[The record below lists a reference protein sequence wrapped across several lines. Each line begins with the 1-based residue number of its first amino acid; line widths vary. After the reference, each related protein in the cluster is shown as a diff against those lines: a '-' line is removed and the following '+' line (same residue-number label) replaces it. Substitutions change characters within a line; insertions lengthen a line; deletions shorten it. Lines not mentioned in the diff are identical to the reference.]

1 MSYLVKYDDV
11 TSVGA
16 YVNGNCQT
24 YGGQLQEISQSF
36 TNIVGIPSLKGQAAD
51 SMKAYVG
58 EVHGFIIQS
67 ISQLVQEIQSKFLL
81 YKDGYYNMIDADNHA
96 KLDENILE
104 STLTFFRQSTN
115 NFDIEHGKLEE
126 VIQSVYDIINVS
138 NISAYAVQDD
148 YQHTTKQVSELKQL
162 VGHYENDH
170 ATKDFT
176 VFDAMLTSLKGLIV
190 EAQAKDS
197 SVVTHYQPRDLLQ
210 YKDSVALNGAVV
222 ASQEGIAANQTALD
236 QAITNEGKRWEVLEQ
251 EAADKRAEEG
261 IWNAVFA
268 VGAVIIGGAA
278 IVLTA
283 GAATPLVVTAAIA
296 GSASIAYGASNL
308 VESSQDIYFGLH
320 GAATTAAF
328 NPLRD
333 TVFMGNQGAYD
344 AFGMVATTVAGAC
357 IPMGPAISA
366 AKAGGTSVARA
377 TAVTLGKE
385 ATSFAVGSGAFF
397 ATEHFVAPIAT
408 DLFGEDVGRN
418 VTRVSSL
425 VAAIGAGGAT
435 YSGLS
440 KLESAFGSRTVPKL
454 ATETPVTEAEGIPAR
469 PSWKKTETDV
479 EADYAGYRRQVSFL
493 DGKEVKYGTKGSVR
507 PEAYDIGHSVEAK
520 NYNVQTSSGR
530 SNLVRNVSNQVESR
544 VKHLPEGTDQTVII
558 DVRGQSVSNEILKEI
573 RRKILEKSGVDV
585 EILFKR

>member
-81 YKDGYYNMIDADNHA
+81 YKDGYYNTIDADNHA

-162 VGHYENDH
+162 VGQYENDH

-176 VFDAMLTSLKGLIV
+176 VFDAMLTSLKGLIA

-197 SVVTHYQPRDLLQ
+197 AVVTHYQPRDLLQ

-222 ASQEGIAANQTALD
+222 ASQESLAANQTALD

-251 EAADKRAEEG
+251 EAADKRAEDG

-320 GAATTAAF
+320 GDATTAAF

-357 IPMGPAISA
+357 IPMGPAIAA

-377 TAVTLGKE
+377 TVVTLGKE

-440 KLESAFGSRTVPKL
+440 KLESAFGARTVPKL
-454 ATETPVTEAEGIPAR
+454 VTGTSENVN
-469 PSWKKTETDV
+469 PSEI
-479 EADYAGYRRQVSFL
+479 RFS
-493 DGKEVKYGTKGSVR
+493 
-507 PEAYDIGHSVEAK
+507 
-520 NYNVQTSSGR
+520 QTSVNGSDDIIASMKANGWKGEPIDVVR
-530 SNLVRNVSNQVESR
+530 MPDGSLTTLDNTRVAAAREVGIDVQATVRNYDDP
-544 VKHLPEGTDQTVII
+544 LPQDMVARFTTPKGVPKTWGEATDLRIGKQKASFRNNNPMGSF
-558 DVRGQSVSNEILKEI
+558 D
-573 RRKILEKSGVDV
+573 LEKM
-585 EILFKR
+585 K

>member
-81 YKDGYYNMIDADNHA
+81 YKDGYYNTIDADNHA

-162 VGHYENDH
+162 VGQYENDH

-176 VFDAMLTSLKGLIV
+176 VFDAMLTSLKGLIA

-197 SVVTHYQPRDLLQ
+197 AVVTHYQPRDLLQ

-222 ASQEGIAANQTALD
+222 ASQESLAANQTALD

-251 EAADKRAEEG
+251 EAADKRAEDG

-320 GAATTAAF
+320 GDATTAAF

-357 IPMGPAISA
+357 IPMGPAIAA
-366 AKAGGTSVARA
+366 AKAGGTSVVRA
-377 TAVTLGKE
+377 TVVTLGKE
-385 ATSFAVGSGAFF
+385 ATSVAVGSGAFF

-408 DLFGEDVGRN
+408 DLFGEDIGRN
-418 VTRVSSL
+418 VTRVSSI
-425 VAAIGAGGAT
+425 VAATAAGGFT
-435 YSGLS
+435 MKGLTS
-440 KLESAFGSRTVPKL
+440 RKVPTISEVAGSADEIPQIRKNAAQGKLFEEQEFPKF
-454 ATETPVTEAEGIPAR
+454 AAKTTEAVEQITIKTTEGTKVRVDAIGLDKQDGSIAISEFKSSDTAPLTPNQKVGFGQLQDSGGVVVGKGKGIFTGGFEIPA
-469 PSWKKTETDV
+469 
-479 EADYAGYRRQVSFL
+479 
-493 DGKEVKYGTKGSVR
+493 GTKVDIVR
-507 PEAYDIGHSVEAK
+507 PPK
-520 NYNVQTSSGR
+520 
-530 SNLVRNVSNQVESR
+530 
-544 VKHLPEGTDQTVII
+544 
-558 DVRGQSVSNEILKEI
+558 
-573 RRKILEKSGVDV
+573 
-585 EILFKR
+585 

>member
-176 VFDAMLTSLKGLIV
+176 VFDAMLTSLKGLIA

-222 ASQEGIAANQTALD
+222 VSQEGIAANQTALD
-236 QAITNEGKRWEVLEQ
+236 QAITNDGKRWEVLEQ

-320 GAATTAAF
+320 GDATTAAF

-366 AKAGGTSVARA
+366 ARAGGTSVARA

-440 KLESAFGSRTVPKL
+440 KLESAFGARTVPKL
-454 ATETPVTEAEGIPAR
+454 VTGTPENVN
-469 PSWKKTETDV
+469 PSEI
-479 EADYAGYRRQVSFL
+479 RFS
-493 DGKEVKYGTKGSVR
+493 
-507 PEAYDIGHSVEAK
+507 
-520 NYNVQTSSGR
+520 QTSVNGSDDIIASMKANGWKGEPIDVVR
-530 SNLVRNVSNQVESR
+530 MPDGSLTTLDNTRVAAAREVGIDVQATVRNYDDP
-544 VKHLPEGTDQTVII
+544 LPQDMVARFTTPKGVPKTWGEATNLRIGKQKASFRNNNPMGSFD
-558 DVRGQSVSNEILKEI
+558 
-573 RRKILEKSGVDV
+573 LEKM
-585 EILFKR
+585 K

>member
-24 YGGQLQEISQSF
+24 YGEQLQEISQSF

-81 YKDGYYNMIDADNHA
+81 YKDGYYNTIDADNHA

-176 VFDAMLTSLKGLIV
+176 IFDEMLTSLKGLIA

-197 SVVTHYQPRDLLQ
+197 TVVTHYQPRDLLQ

-222 ASQEGIAANQTALD
+222 ASQEGITANQTALD

-251 EAADKRAEEG
+251 EAADKRAEDG

-308 VESSQDIYFGLH
+308 VESAQDIYFGLH
-320 GAATTAAF
+320 GDATTAAF

-377 TAVTLGKE
+377 TVVTLGKE

-440 KLESAFGSRTVPKL
+440 KLESAFGARTVPKL
-454 ATETPVTEAEGIPAR
+454 VTGTSENVN
-469 PSWKKTETDV
+469 PSEI
-479 EADYAGYRRQVSFL
+479 RFS
-493 DGKEVKYGTKGSVR
+493 
-507 PEAYDIGHSVEAK
+507 
-520 NYNVQTSSGR
+520 QTSVNGSDDIIASMKANGWKGEPIDVVR
-530 SNLVRNVSNQVESR
+530 MPDGSLTTLDNTRVAAAREVGIDVQATVRNYDDP
-544 VKHLPEGTDQTVII
+544 LPQDMVARFTTPKGVPKTWGEATDLRIGKQKASFRNNNPMGSF
-558 DVRGQSVSNEILKEI
+558 D
-573 RRKILEKSGVDV
+573 LEKM
-585 EILFKR
+585 K

>member
-81 YKDGYYNMIDADNHA
+81 YKDGYYNTIDADNHA

-104 STLTFFRQSTN
+104 STLTFFQQSTN
-115 NFDIEHGKLEE
+115 NFDAEHGKLEE

-138 NISAYAVQDD
+138 NISAYAVQGD
-148 YQHTTKQVSELKQL
+148 YQQTTKQVSELKQK
-162 VGHYENDH
+162 VGQYENDH

-176 VFDAMLTSLKGLIV
+176 IFDEMLTSLKGLIA

-210 YKDSVALNGAVV
+210 YKDSVALNGAMI
-222 ASQEGIAANQTALD
+222 ASQESLAANQTALD
-236 QAITNEGKRWEVLEQ
+236 QAITNEGKRWDVLEQ
-251 EAADKRAEEG
+251 EAADKRAEDG

-268 VGAVIIGGAA
+268 LGAVIIGGAA

-320 GAATTAAF
+320 GDATTAAF

-377 TAVTLGKE
+377 TVVTLGKE
-385 ATSFAVGSGAFF
+385 ATSLAVGSGAFF

-440 KLESAFGSRTVPKL
+440 KLESAFGARTVPKL
-454 ATETPVTEAEGIPAR
+454 VTGTSENVN
-469 PSWKKTETDV
+469 PSEI
-479 EADYAGYRRQVSFL
+479 RFS
-493 DGKEVKYGTKGSVR
+493 
-507 PEAYDIGHSVEAK
+507 
-520 NYNVQTSSGR
+520 QTSVNGSDDIIASMKANGWKGEPIDVVR
-530 SNLVRNVSNQVESR
+530 MPDGSLTTLDNTRVAAAREVGIDVQATVRNYDDP
-544 VKHLPEGTDQTVII
+544 LPQDMVARFTTPKGVPKTWGEATDLRIGKQKASFRNNNPMGSF
-558 DVRGQSVSNEILKEI
+558 D
-573 RRKILEKSGVDV
+573 LEKM
-585 EILFKR
+585 K

>member
-24 YGGQLQEISQSF
+24 YGEQVQEISQSF

-81 YKDGYYNMIDADNHA
+81 YKDGYYNTIDADNHA

-115 NFDIEHGKLEE
+115 NFDAEHGKLEE

-138 NISAYAVQDD
+138 NISAYSVQDD

-176 VFDAMLTSLKGLIV
+176 IFDEMLTSLKGLIA

-197 SVVTHYQPRDLLQ
+197 TVVTHYQPRDLLQ

-222 ASQEGIAANQTALD
+222 ASQEGITANQTALD

-251 EAADKRAEEG
+251 EAADKRAEDG

-320 GAATTAAF
+320 GDATTAAF

-357 IPMGPAISA
+357 IPMGPAIAA

-377 TAVTLGKE
+377 TVVTLGKE

-440 KLESAFGSRTVPKL
+440 KLESAFGARTVPKL
-454 ATETPVTEAEGIPAR
+454 VTGTSENVN
-469 PSWKKTETDV
+469 PSEI
-479 EADYAGYRRQVSFL
+479 RFS
-493 DGKEVKYGTKGSVR
+493 
-507 PEAYDIGHSVEAK
+507 
-520 NYNVQTSSGR
+520 QTSVNGSDDIIASMKANGWKGEPIDVVR
-530 SNLVRNVSNQVESR
+530 MPDGSLTTLDNTRVAAAREVGIDVQATVRNYDDP
-544 VKHLPEGTDQTVII
+544 LPQDMVARFTTPKGVPKTWGEATDLRIGKQKASFRNNNPMGSF
-558 DVRGQSVSNEILKEI
+558 D
-573 RRKILEKSGVDV
+573 LEKM
-585 EILFKR
+585 K

>member
-81 YKDGYYNMIDADNHA
+81 YKDGYYNTIDADNHA

-104 STLTFFRQSTN
+104 STLTFFQQSTN
-115 NFDIEHGKLEE
+115 NFDAEHGKLEE

-148 YQHTTKQVSELKQL
+148 YQQTTKQVSELKQK
-162 VGHYENDH
+162 VGQYENDH

-176 VFDAMLTSLKGLIV
+176 IFDEMLTSLKGLIS

-210 YKDSVALNGAVV
+210 YKDSVALNGAMT
-222 ASQEGIAANQTALD
+222 ASQESLAANQTALD
-236 QAITNEGKRWEVLEQ
+236 QAITNEGKRWDVLEQ
-251 EAADKRAEEG
+251 EAADQRAKDG
-261 IWNAVFA
+261 IWSAVFA
-268 VGAVIIGGAA
+268 VGTIIIGGAA

-296 GSASIAYGASNL
+296 GTASMAYGASNL
-308 VESSQDIYFGLH
+308 VESSQDIYFGLN
-320 GAATTAAF
+320 GDATTAAF

-333 TVFMGNQGAYD
+333 TVFMGNQGVYD

-357 IPMGPAISA
+357 IPVGAAVSG
-366 AKAGGTSVARA
+366 AKAAGTSVSRA
-377 TAVTLGKE
+377 VVVATGKE
-385 ATSFAVGSGAFF
+385 AASLVVGSAASAGA
-397 ATEHFVAPIAT
+397 EHFISPIAT
-408 DLFGEDVGRN
+408 ELFGEDVGRV
-418 VTRVSSL
+418 VTNVSSL
-425 VAAIGAGGAT
+425 AVGVGAGVLTHKGLNLNSRRVVSPISAGSGADDV
-435 YSGLS
+435 YSFQRY
-440 KLESAFGSRTVPKL
+440 KESLIKGDVVEHSTAIMPGEKMGDPKVISELTKDGSAMSDWAKMESDFSYETQFGKGKAHYYKNMKTGEVSTFDAKIKVPKPKDL
-454 ATETPVTEAEGIPAR
+454 RSSVGDDFWIVDLDNEFIPVG
-469 PSWKKTETDV
+469 
-479 EADYAGYRRQVSFL
+479 
-493 DGKEVKYGTKGSVR
+493 VR
-507 PEAYDIGHSVEAK
+507 
-520 NYNVQTSSGR
+520 
-530 SNLVRNVSNQVESR
+530 
-544 VKHLPEGTDQTVII
+544 
-558 DVRGQSVSNEILKEI
+558 
-573 RRKILEKSGVDV
+573 
-585 EILFKR
+585 

>member
-81 YKDGYYNMIDADNHA
+81 YKDGYYNTIDADNHA

-104 STLTFFRQSTN
+104 STLTFFQQSTN

-176 VFDAMLTSLKGLIV
+176 VFDAMLTSLKGLIA

-236 QAITNEGKRWEVLEQ
+236 QAITNDGKRWEVLEQ

-320 GAATTAAF
+320 GDATTAAF

-385 ATSFAVGSGAFF
+385 ATSFALGSGAFF

-440 KLESAFGSRTVPKL
+440 KLESAFGARTVPKL
-454 ATETPVTEAEGIPAR
+454 VTGTPENVN
-469 PSWKKTETDV
+469 PSEI
-479 EADYAGYRRQVSFL
+479 RFS
-493 DGKEVKYGTKGSVR
+493 
-507 PEAYDIGHSVEAK
+507 
-520 NYNVQTSSGR
+520 QTSVNGSDDIIASMKANGWKGEPIDVVR
-530 SNLVRNVSNQVESR
+530 MPDGSLTTLDNTRVAAAREVGIDVQATVRNYDDP
-544 VKHLPEGTDQTVII
+544 LPQDMVARFTTPKGVPKTWGEATNLRIGKQKASFRNNNPMGSFD
-558 DVRGQSVSNEILKEI
+558 
-573 RRKILEKSGVDV
+573 LEKM
-585 EILFKR
+585 K

>member
-24 YGGQLQEISQSF
+24 YGEQLQEISQSF

-81 YKDGYYNMIDADNHA
+81 YKDGYYNTIDADNHA

-162 VGHYENDH
+162 VGQYENDH

-176 VFDAMLTSLKGLIV
+176 VFDAMLTSLKGLIA

-197 SVVTHYQPRDLLQ
+197 AVVTHYQPRDLLQ

-222 ASQEGIAANQTALD
+222 ASQESLAANQTALD

-251 EAADKRAEEG
+251 EAADKRAEDG

-320 GAATTAAF
+320 GDATTAAF

-357 IPMGPAISA
+357 IPMGPAIAA

-377 TAVTLGKE
+377 TVVTLGKE

-440 KLESAFGSRTVPKL
+440 KLESAFGARTVPKL
-454 ATETPVTEAEGIPAR
+454 VTGTSENVN
-469 PSWKKTETDV
+469 PSEI
-479 EADYAGYRRQVSFL
+479 RFS
-493 DGKEVKYGTKGSVR
+493 
-507 PEAYDIGHSVEAK
+507 
-520 NYNVQTSSGR
+520 QTSVNGSDDIIASMKANGWKGEPIDVVR
-530 SNLVRNVSNQVESR
+530 MPDGSLTTLDNTRVAAAREVGIDVQATVRNYDDP
-544 VKHLPEGTDQTVII
+544 LPQDMVARFTTPKGVPKTWGEATDLRIGKQKASFRNNNPMGSF
-558 DVRGQSVSNEILKEI
+558 D
-573 RRKILEKSGVDV
+573 LEKM
-585 EILFKR
+585 K

>member
-24 YGGQLQEISQSF
+24 YGEQLQEISQSF

-81 YKDGYYNMIDADNHA
+81 YKDGYYNTIDADNHA

-104 STLTFFRQSTN
+104 STLTFLRQSTN

-162 VGHYENDH
+162 VGQYENDH

-176 VFDAMLTSLKGLIV
+176 VFDAMLTSLKGLIA

-197 SVVTHYQPRDLLQ
+197 AVVTHYQPRDLLQ

-222 ASQEGIAANQTALD
+222 ASQESLAANQTALD

-251 EAADKRAEEG
+251 EAADKRAEDG

-320 GAATTAAF
+320 GDATTAAF

-357 IPMGPAISA
+357 IPMGPAIAA

-377 TAVTLGKE
+377 TVVTLGKE

-440 KLESAFGSRTVPKL
+440 KLESAFGARTVPKL
-454 ATETPVTEAEGIPAR
+454 VTGTSENVN
-469 PSWKKTETDV
+469 PSEI
-479 EADYAGYRRQVSFL
+479 RFS
-493 DGKEVKYGTKGSVR
+493 
-507 PEAYDIGHSVEAK
+507 
-520 NYNVQTSSGR
+520 QTSVNGSDDIIASMKANGWKGEPIDVVR
-530 SNLVRNVSNQVESR
+530 MPDGSLTTLDNTRVAAAREVGIDVQATVRNYDDP
-544 VKHLPEGTDQTVII
+544 LPQDMVARFTTPKGVPKTWGEATDLRIGKQKASFRNNNPMGSF
-558 DVRGQSVSNEILKEI
+558 D
-573 RRKILEKSGVDV
+573 LEKM
-585 EILFKR
+585 K

>member
-36 TNIVGIPSLKGQAAD
+36 TNIVGIPTLKGQAAD
-51 SMKAYVG
+51 SMKAYVE

-81 YKDGYYNMIDADNHA
+81 YKDGYYNTIDADNHA

-138 NISAYAVQDD
+138 NISAHAVQDD

-176 VFDAMLTSLKGLIV
+176 VFDAMLTSLKGLIA

-222 ASQEGIAANQTALD
+222 VSQEGIAANQTALD
-236 QAITNEGKRWEVLEQ
+236 QAITNDGKRWEVLEQ

-320 GAATTAAF
+320 GDATTAAF

-440 KLESAFGSRTVPKL
+440 KLESAFGARTVPKL
-454 ATETPVTEAEGIPAR
+454 VTGTPENVN
-469 PSWKKTETDV
+469 PSEI
-479 EADYAGYRRQVSFL
+479 RFS
-493 DGKEVKYGTKGSVR
+493 
-507 PEAYDIGHSVEAK
+507 
-520 NYNVQTSSGR
+520 QTSVNGSDDIIASMKANGWKGEPIDVVR
-530 SNLVRNVSNQVESR
+530 MPDGSLTTLDNTRVAAAREVGIDVQATVRNYDDP
-544 VKHLPEGTDQTVII
+544 LPQDMVARFTTPKGVPKTWGEATNLRIGKQKASFRNNNPMGSFD
-558 DVRGQSVSNEILKEI
+558 
-573 RRKILEKSGVDV
+573 LEKM
-585 EILFKR
+585 K

>member
-24 YGGQLQEISQSF
+24 YGEQLQEISQSF

-81 YKDGYYNMIDADNHA
+81 YKDGYYNTIDADNHA

-162 VGHYENDH
+162 VGQYENDH

-176 VFDAMLTSLKGLIV
+176 VFDAMLTSLKGLIA

-197 SVVTHYQPRDLLQ
+197 AVVTHYQPRDLLQ

-222 ASQEGIAANQTALD
+222 ASQESLAANQTALD

-251 EAADKRAEEG
+251 EAADKRAEDG

-320 GAATTAAF
+320 GDATTAAF

-357 IPMGPAISA
+357 IPMGPAIAA

-377 TAVTLGKE
+377 TVVTLGKE
-385 ATSFAVGSGAFF
+385 ATSFVVGSGAFF

-440 KLESAFGSRTVPKL
+440 KLESAFGARTVPKL
-454 ATETPVTEAEGIPAR
+454 VTGTSENVN
-469 PSWKKTETDV
+469 PSEI
-479 EADYAGYRRQVSFL
+479 RFS
-493 DGKEVKYGTKGSVR
+493 
-507 PEAYDIGHSVEAK
+507 
-520 NYNVQTSSGR
+520 QTSVNGSDDIIASMKANGWKGEPIDVVR
-530 SNLVRNVSNQVESR
+530 MPDGSLTTLDNTRVAAAREVGIDVQATVRNYDDP
-544 VKHLPEGTDQTVII
+544 LPQDMVARFTTPKGVPKTWGEATDLRIGKQKASFRNNNPMGSF
-558 DVRGQSVSNEILKEI
+558 D
-573 RRKILEKSGVDV
+573 LEKM
-585 EILFKR
+585 K

>member
-24 YGGQLQEISQSF
+24 YGEQLQEISQSF

-81 YKDGYYNMIDADNHA
+81 YKDGYYNTIDADNHA

-162 VGHYENDH
+162 VGQYENDH

-176 VFDAMLTSLKGLIV
+176 VFDAMLTSLKGLIA

-197 SVVTHYQPRDLLQ
+197 AVVTHYQPRDLLQ

-222 ASQEGIAANQTALD
+222 ASQESLAANQTALD

-251 EAADKRAEEG
+251 EAADKRAEDG

-320 GAATTAAF
+320 GDATTAAF

-357 IPMGPAISA
+357 IPMGPAIAA

-377 TAVTLGKE
+377 TVVTLGKE

-408 DLFGEDVGRN
+408 DLFGEDIGRN

-440 KLESAFGSRTVPKL
+440 KLESAFGARTVPKL
-454 ATETPVTEAEGIPAR
+454 VTGTSENVN
-469 PSWKKTETDV
+469 PSEI
-479 EADYAGYRRQVSFL
+479 RFS
-493 DGKEVKYGTKGSVR
+493 
-507 PEAYDIGHSVEAK
+507 
-520 NYNVQTSSGR
+520 QTSVNGSDDIIASMKANGWKGEPIDVVR
-530 SNLVRNVSNQVESR
+530 MPDGSLTTLDNTRVAAAREVGIDVQATVRNYDDP
-544 VKHLPEGTDQTVII
+544 LPQDMVARFTTPKGVPKTWGEATDLRIGKQKASFRNNNPMGSF
-558 DVRGQSVSNEILKEI
+558 D
-573 RRKILEKSGVDV
+573 LEKM
-585 EILFKR
+585 K